1 MSDDN
6 DKFISKI
13 GLDDEEAKSF
23 QDEFSDDLSISGVEN
38 VVNLHKDED
47 EDDPFNLESIE
58 EEANL
63 RMGIDVDEMLFVDG
77 FDSQEYTDGQELDN
91 DDSASSADTDSGED
105 NSVTDEEPLAE
116 LNEPVEHQTEP
127 AENDDIPQQTDDD
140 DNDQQSISDD
150 TPVENEYDPEQNQGF
165 FQSRKNRIVVGAF
178 VAFMVLVIG
187 LITWS
192 ITAKRSSIDE
202 LRAEAERQQ
211 PSNNSPDTDDVAPMD
226 DKETV
231 SVEASQSS
239 MQPFAQ
245 QSTQVSQPVV
255 NAPQEMPVLQNAIP
269 EPASNAA
276 KFGVPPEMVP
286 DSVVSKKIIEDAS
299 TNWDGNTPISLPEF
313 ESIRKKTLALEDRLS
328 KLSNEN
334 TTLGRSVSRL
344 ERSTNDS
351 FESLMRQL
359 ALIQDSMAKLED
371 KFEKSTAT
379 VDDVIGNRIRLGQ
392 FNVININ
399 NKGIV
404 TAHAP
409 NGKRISLRQ
418 GEMIYIGNERLTVSQ
433 VLAAYDVVLIGDKWF
448 IDIRR
453 EPIGSEERL
462 LRKEI
467 ASTQIEPKSQVFTSV
482 GDGPSQLSYSNS
494 YEIRANVGN
503 KVLLF
508 NCSNQSEKIFTI
520 SETIPGHGAIRSIRA
535 NEVVTDKYVVTYDA
549 CVSTGG

>member
-13 GLDDEEAKSF
+13 GLDEDEAKSF
-23 QDEFSDDLSISGVEN
+23 QEEFSDDLSISGVEN
-38 VVNLHKDED
+38 VVNLHED
-47 EDDPFNLESIE
+47 EEDPFNLESIE

-63 RMGIDVDEMLFVDG
+63 RMGIDVDEMLFIDG
-77 FDSQEYTDGQELDN
+77 FDSDENADGKEHGYDV
-91 DDSASSADTDSGED
+91 SASSSDTTTGED
-105 NSVTDEEPLAE
+105 DPVTEEEMPGE
-116 LNEPVEHQTEP
+116 LNESVDHQSSPEQSQDLP
-127 AENDDIPQQTDDD
+127 NQTIGD
-140 DNDQQSISDD
+140 DNDQQSIAGD
-150 TPVENEYDPEQNQGF
+150 TSEENHYEPDQNQGF
-165 FQSRKNRIVVGAF
+165 FQSRKNKIVIGAF
-178 VAFMVLVIG
+178 AAFMVLVIG

-192 ITAKRSSIDE
+192 ISAKRSSIDE

-211 PSNNSPDTDDVAPMD
+211 PSSNSPDTTNDASKDDVD
-226 DKETV
+226 TVGVETV
-231 SVEASQSS
+231 QSS
-239 MQPFAQ
+239 NQL
-245 QSTQVSQPVV
+245 STQQNVQASEPAVKEPEQLPDSQIS
-255 NAPQEMPVLQNAIP
+255 LP
-269 EPASNAA
+269 ESASNAA

-286 DSVVSKKIIEDAS
+286 DAEISKKIIEDAA
-299 TNWDGNTPISLPEF
+299 TKWDDNTPISLAEF

-328 KLSNEN
+328 TIANDN
-334 TTLGRSVSRL
+334 TNLGRSVSRL

-371 KFEKSTAT
+371 KFQQSTAT

-508 NCSNQSEKIFTI
+508 NCSNQSEKIYTI